1 MRLFCSGLAVLALA
15 AVPVQADEA
24 VPRSGPSLGL
34 LADAQVAESLAGQGT
49 GLAVRLAATWS
60 EIEREP
66 GVYDW
71 SRLEPAIAA
80 LKGAGQPTVL
90 ALVGDNPLHPAGSD
104 GRPPLD
110 PWVAFV
116 RSAVR
121 TFAGS
126 VGTFELGA
134 GPERGGDP
142 AVYAFF
148 LKNAAVAARAEA
160 RASGTSVR
168 IAQGAVAAADLDVQ
182 RAVWENDAAPY
193 LDVLPVRAGDAP
205 VAETVAAFL
214 AEASLHPPA
223 PALWVY
229 VEAGSGAP
237 AFSTVGR
244 AVEALAASAQAAFAE
259 PTSETA
265 RGVEARWL
273 FATQARLEPEF
284 SPAPAGGLSVR
295 TPEGEARDGYRVIG
309 RFFHQKDF
317 RTLVVYDAP
326 LDGADRRTQPQA
338 RLVLDTIDVK
348 DPRVLDPVNGADL
361 KTGGVDVPGQPRR
374 ALRIV
379 LEDHPLLV
387 VWERAAANAPGLELE
402 RQDLEV
408 ETKRGLTA
416 EEILARHRQ
425 VQQVQDD
432 RLDRWKGRGRLDY
445 HFKLATGG
453 STVDVGIASNYF
465 WERGAALE
473 WEQTDYFINGNPV
486 KWKNIPELPIVQPD
500 KVATLPLDL
509 TLDKK
514 YAYRLLDEDDVDGRP
529 AYVLAFEPQDPE
541 APLSLYRGRVWID
554 RETFVRLKTSLVQT
568 NLEPPVLSNEEIDF
582 YRPYTGPDG
591 ETYWMLARVQ
601 GQQLWTVGGRNLV
614 VTRELAFE
622 SLEINPRKPDFA
634 KARDDAYAS
643 TNRMLRD
650 TDHGFRYLERQEDGT
665 RTEKTTVD
673 TSALFAAVGAY
684 KDDASDGVVPLG
696 GVNWFDYDFMK
707 KGWQANIFAAGVVN
721 FVNFTEPSLFG
732 TRLDLTLEGVFFFI
746 KGEEKVY
753 VGGEEVVPERIEDRN
768 QIVSARLGIPA
779 GQFVKFTLVG
789 TAIFRQ
795 YARADETD
803 PAFVLPQD
811 HAELRGTFQTEF
823 NRRGWTVRGS
833 VSGSRRSSWEDWG
846 IPPNEEFDP
855 SQKSF
860 LQWDAGAF
868 KEWYLPK
875 FQKLR
880 LEANYLAGSDLD
892 RFSRYGFGLFGDD
905 RLNGFAGTGVRFDKG
920 YFLRAGYAFN
930 LFNAIRF
937 DLAVDQGRTRDEQR
951 DDRWRNFTGAGLSF
965 NIVGPWKT
973 VIAFSYGRALAS
985 DVEGLSGK
993 QEFLFTV
1000 LKLF

>member
-1 MRLFCSGLAVLALA
+1 MRSFCCAIATLALA
-15 AVPVQADEA
+15 LVPVPAQEA
-24 VPRSGPSLGL
+24 GPRSGPTLGL
-34 LADAQVAESLAGQGT
+34 LAPSPVAESLAGPST
-49 GLAVRLAATWS
+49 GLAVRLAASWS
-60 EIEREP
+60 SVEREP

-80 LKGAGQPTVL
+80 LKAAGHRTVL
-90 ALVGDNPLHPAGSD
+90 ALEGDNPLHPAGVD
-104 GRPPLD
+104 GKPPLD

-126 VGTFELGA
+126 VETFELGA
-134 GPERGGDP
+134 GPARGDDP

-160 RASGTSVR
+160 KAGGAAVR
-168 IAQGAVAAADLDVQ
+168 IAQGAVAASDLDVQ
-182 RAVWENDAAPY
+182 RAVWAADTAPY

-214 AEASLHPPA
+214 AEAALHPPA

-229 VEAGSGAP
+229 VDAAESAP
-237 AFSTVGR
+237 AYSTVGR
-244 AVEALAASAQAAFAE
+244 AVEALAASAQAAFAA
-259 PTSETA
+259 PTSEA
-265 RGVEARWL
+265 SRDGEIRWL
-273 FATQARLEPEF
+273 SATQARLEPEF
-284 SPAPAGGLSVR
+284 APAPAGGLSVR
-295 TPEGEARDGYRVIG
+295 TPEGEALGRYRVLG
-309 RFFHQKDF
+309 RFFHQKEF
-317 RTLVVYDAP
+317 RTLVVYEAP
-326 LDGADRRTQPQA
+326 LAGADRRTQPQA

-361 KTGGVDVPGQPRR
+361 KTGGVEVPGQSRR

-387 VWERAAANAPGLELE
+387 VWDRAAANAPGLELE

-408 ETKRGLTA
+408 ATRRGLTA

-445 HFKLATGG
+445 HFKLAQGG
-453 STVDVGIASNYF
+453 STVDVGIASHYF
-465 WERGAALE
+465 WERGGALE

-509 TLDKK
+509 TLDRT
-514 YAYRLLDEDDVDGRP
+514 YAYRLLDEDEVEGRP
-529 AYVLAFEPQDPE
+529 AYVLAFEPEDPE

-554 RETFVRLKTSLVQT
+554 RETFVKLKTSLVQT
-568 NLEPPVLSNEEIDF
+568 NLEPPVLSNEEIDL
-582 YRPYTGPDG
+582 YRPFAGPDG
-591 ETYWMLARVQ
+591 ETYWMLARVE

-622 SLEINPRKPDFA
+622 SLEINPRKPEFA

-643 TNRMLRD
+643 PNRMLRD
-650 TDHGFRYLERQEDGT
+650 TDRGFRYLERQEDGT

-673 TSALFAAVGAY
+673 TSALFAAAGAY

-721 FVNFTEPSLFG
+721 FVNFTEPSLGGSRF
-732 TRLDLTLEGVFFFI
+732 DLTVEGVFFLI
-746 KGEEKVY
+746 KGQEKVFS
-753 VGGEEVVPERIEDRN
+753 GGEEVVPERIRDRN
-768 QIVSARLGIPA
+768 QVVSARLGIPA
-779 GQFVKFTLVG
+779 GQFVKFTVVG

-795 YARADETD
+795 YFRDDETD
-803 PAFVLPQD
+803 PAFVLPED
-811 HAELRGTFQTEF
+811 HVEMRGSFQAEF

-833 VSGSRRSSWEDWG
+833 LSGSTRSSWEDWG
-846 IPPNEEFDP
+846 LPGQSEFDP
-855 SQKSF
+855 THENF
-860 LQWDAGAF
+860 LQWDAGVF

-875 FQKLR
+875 FQKLKVE
-880 LEANYLAGSDLD
+880 LNYLDGQDLD

-905 RLNGFAGTGVRFDKG
+905 RLNGFAGTGVRFDTG
-920 YFLRAGYAFN
+920 YFARAGYAFN

-937 DLAVDQGRTRDEQR
+937 DLTVDQGRTRDELR

-965 NIVGPWKT
+965 NVVGPWKT

>member
-1 MRLFCSGLAVLALA
+1 MRLSCCAIATIALACVPIPAEEPVPLGGPALGMLAQPREAAALA
-15 AVPVQADEA
+15 AA
-24 VPRSGPSLGL
+24 GGGL
-34 LADAQVAESLAGQGT
+34 RI
-49 GLAVRLAATWS
+49 RLAAPWS

-71 SRLEPAIAA
+71 SRLEPAIAQ
-80 LKGAGQPTVL
+80 LEGAGHHVVL
-90 ALVGDNPLHPAGSD
+90 ALEGANDLHPAGSD
-104 GRPPLD
+104 GKPPLE

-121 TFAGS
+121 AFAGK

-148 LKNAAVAARAEA
+148 LKNAAVAARAEG
-160 RASGTSVR
+160 RAAGAEVR
-168 IAQGAVAAADLDVQ
+168 IAQGAVEASGLDVQ
-182 RAVWENDAAPY
+182 RAVWSNDTAPY
-193 LDVLPVRAGDAP
+193 IDVLPVRAGDGP
-205 VAETVAAFL
+205 VGETVAAFL
-214 AEASLHPPA
+214 AEALLHPPA
-223 PALWVY
+223 PALWIY
-229 VEAGSGAP
+229 VDAPAGAP
-237 AFSTVGR
+237 PFSTVAR
-244 AVEALAASAQAAFAE
+244 AVEALAASAQAVFAA
-259 PTSETA
+259 PTSESA
-265 RGVEARWL
+265 AGAEGRWL
-273 FATQARLEPEF
+273 VGTQARLEPEF
-284 SPAPAGGLSVR
+284 SPAPSGGLSIR
-295 TPEGEARDGYRVIG
+295 TPDGAPHDRYRVLG

-326 LDGADRRTQPQA
+326 LEGADRRTQPQA

-348 DPRVLDPVNGADL
+348 DPRVLDPTNGADL
-361 KTGGVDVPGQPRR
+361 KTGGVEVPGQSRR

-387 VWERAAANAPGLELE
+387 VWERAAANVPGLELE

-408 ETKRGLTA
+408 AGRRGLTA

-445 HFKLATGG
+445 HFKLAQGG

-529 AYVLAFEPQDPE
+529 AYVLAFEPEDPE

-591 ETYWMLARVQ
+591 ETYWMLARVE

-622 SLEINPRKPDFA
+622 SLEINPKKPEFA

-643 TNRMLRD
+643 SNRMLRD
-650 TDHGFRYLERQEDGT
+650 TDEGFRYLERQQDGT
-665 RTEKTTVD
+665 RTVRATAD

-696 GVNWFDYDFMK
+696 GVNWFDYDFLK

-721 FVNFTEPSLFG
+721 FVNFTEPSLG
-732 TRLDLTLEGVFFFI
+732 GSRVDLTLEGVFFLI
-746 KGEEKVY
+746 KGEEKVFED
-753 VGGEEVVPERIEDRN
+753 GEEVVSQRIQDRN

-779 GQFVKFTLVG
+779 GQFVKFTVVG
-789 TAIFRQ
+789 TAIVRQ
-795 YARADETD
+795 YFRDDETD

-811 HAELRGTFQTEF
+811 HTELRGTFQGEF

-833 VSGSRRSSWEDWG
+833 VSGSTRSSWEEWG
-846 IPPNEEFDP
+846 DPAGSEFDP
-855 SQKSF
+855 THESF
-860 LQWDAGAF
+860 LQWDAGVF

-880 LEANYLAGSDLD
+880 VEANYLGGRDLD

-920 YFLRAGYAFN
+920 YFARAGYAFN
-930 LFNAIRF
+930 LFGAIRF
-937 DLAVDQGRTRDEQR
+937 DLAVDQGRTRDEER
-951 DDRWRNFTGAGLSF
+951 DDRWRSFTGAGLSF
-965 NIVGPWKT
+965 NVVGPWKT

-985 DVEGLSGK
+985 DLPGLSGK